1 VGEQNIVPILDRAS
15 ALRVSVIVPHF
26 DDLRR
31 LDLCLTD
38 LRRQSFP
45 SEDFEII
52 VADNASTAGPAAVS
66 AVIGGRAR
74 LVTVTQKGAGP
85 TRNGAA
91 YVARGDILAFTDC
104 DCRPEPGWLAA
115 GIEALSLYDIV
126 GGRMMVSVD
135 DPEDMTPTEAFET
148 VFAFD
153 NRHYVARKGFTVTAN
168 LFCRRAV
175 FEAVGGYGVGFSE
188 DVEWCQRATRIG
200 YRLGYARDAAVSHPA
215 RKSWPD
221 LLKKWRRTNKEAYF
235 LSRSSRWGL
244 MIYLAR
250 ALLMP
255 FSAIVQTP
263 KVLLNKNIPHFSQK
277 WAALGILFKLRLWRL
292 TNAFRLAIASDR
304 LD

>member
-1 VGEQNIVPILDRAS
+1 MGEQDTVPISDEAS

-45 SEDFEII
+45 QEDFEII
-52 VADNASTAGPAAVS
+52 VADNDSTVGRDAIE

-85 TRNGAA
+85 TRNGGAA
-91 YVARGDILAFTDC
+91 VAKGEILAFTDS
-104 DCRPEPGWLAA
+104 DCRPASGWLDA
-115 GIEALSLYDIV
+115 GVAALSQYDIV
-126 GGRMMVSVD
+126 GGRMMVSV
-135 DPEDMTPTEAFET
+135 EDRRHMTPAEAFEA

-153 NRHYVARKGFTVTAN
+153 NQSYVARKGFTVTAN
-168 LFCRRAV
+168 LFCRRTL

-188 DVEWCQRATRIG
+188 DVEWCRRATSLG
-200 YRLGYARDAAVSHPA
+200 YRLGYAYEAAVSHPA
-215 RKSWPD
+215 RRTWPD
-221 LLKKWRRTNKEAYF
+221 LLKKWRRTNKEAYL
-235 LSRSSRWGL
+235 LSRTMRWGL
-244 MIYLAR
+244 LIYLLR

-255 FSAIVQTP
+255 VSAVIQTP
-263 KVLLNKNIPHFSQK
+263 KVLFSKNLPRFSQK

-292 TNAFRLAIASDR
+292 TNAVRLAIASNE